1 MGCYSAILGML
12 ASEGQAMKSEGPIQI
27 LATPGG
33 SFAVLGGWEN
43 PNERADMIM
52 HMMLIDDV

>member
-1 MGCYSAILGML
+1 ML